1 MTFKNFLRRPVMLI
15 CFMLISIVSLVFSFH
30 IRFGFDIPEVYKSQ
44 WLIIGGVFVLFKLPA
59 HLLTLQFAHR
69 MEALSHKDILKVL
82 LFSLISSIIIL
93 GVNFLYF
100 YYNQFN
106 LFPNSVWLIDFVAF
120 TNILILFQIIGW
132 SVFNGF
138 VQALKK
144 NTNSSFSYFKSAI
157 FTIKHLLF
165 YDRKAEN
172 KIIEQLKRLEH
183 I

>member
-1 MTFKNFLRRPVMLI
+1 MTFKSFLRRPVMLI
-15 CFMLISIVSLVFSFH
+15 FFMLISIVSLVFSFH
-30 IRFGFDIPEVYKSQ
+30 IRFGFNIPEVYTSK

-59 HLLTLQFAHR
+59 YILTLRYTHR
-69 MEALSHKDILKVL
+69 LSILSHKDILKVL
-82 LFSLISSIIIL
+82 LFSMVSSVVIL

-144 NTNSSFSYFKSAI
+144 NTNTSFSYFKSAI

-165 YDRKAEN
+165 DDRKAEN
-172 KIIEQLKRLEH
+172 KVQEQLKRLEH